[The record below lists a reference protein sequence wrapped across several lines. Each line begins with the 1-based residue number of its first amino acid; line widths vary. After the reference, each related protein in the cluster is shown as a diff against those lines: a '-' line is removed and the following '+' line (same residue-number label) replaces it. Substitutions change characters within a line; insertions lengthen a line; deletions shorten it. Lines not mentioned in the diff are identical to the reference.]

1 MSHVLV
7 RVVDGV
13 DSWVPASGSVLA
25 VDGLAVI
32 GTIGFFGPAAALV
45 AIVTVAIIRDRR
57 LVAREN
63 EEAEQRGEPLD

>member
-7 RVVDGV
+7 RVVDGAEAWLP
-13 DSWVPASGSVLA
+13 DPDHVLA

-32 GTIGFFGPAAALV
+32 GTIGFFGPAAALFAV
-45 AIVTVAIIRDRR
+45 VTVAIVRDRR

-63 EEAEQRGEPLD
+63 EEAEQRSEPLD

>member
-1 MSHVLV
+1 MSHALV

-13 DSWVPASGSVLA
+13 DTWSAASDAVLA

-45 AIVTVAIIRDRR
+45 TVVTVAIIRDRR

-63 EEAEQRGEPLD
+63 EEAEQRGETLG

>member
-7 RVVDGV
+7 LVVADASPGLDG
-13 DSWVPASGSVLA
+13 SLSILA

-32 GTIGFFGPAAALV
+32 GTIGFFGPAAILLGLV
-45 AIVTVAIIRDRR
+45 TGAVARDRR

-63 EEAEQRGEPLD
+63 EKAEERGEPLG